1 MNELTNYLPML
12 LALVLALTLVT
23 NIIVQVLKSLL
34 YDMLPTNLLAFLVAA
49 VVTVGAGFGLWSYYR
64 FAITGWMIVALIALI
79 FLVAFSAMF
88 GYDKLVQLMEQAG
101 WDQGTE
107 VRRRTMATA
116 EKILEIARSQIG
128 ARESP
133 ANSDNVKYNTAY
145 YGREVSGKYPWCA
158 VFVWWVFREAGAPEL
173 YYGGGETA
181 YCPTLMSFHKKQAVT
196 DYRPGDIVF
205 FNFSGKSSAGHVG
218 ICESWDGTYITTID
232 GNTGGASED
241 NGGAVMRRRRHKKY
255 IVGAYRPDYEEE
267 ESVTYEQWLEYL
279 ERYRREAA
287 AKKASM
293 PELLAEAVELGLT
306 DGSRP
311 RDLMTREEGA
321 IMARA
326 AAKAR

>member
-1 MNELTNYLPML
+1 
-12 LALVLALTLVT
+12 
-23 NIIVQVLKSLL
+23 
-34 YDMLPTNLLAFLVAA
+34 
-49 VVTVGAGFGLWSYYR
+49 
-64 FAITGWMIVALIALI
+64 
-79 FLVAFSAMF
+79 
-88 GYDKLVQLMEQAG
+88 
-101 WDQGTE
+101 
-107 VRRRTMATA
+107 MATD

-128 ARESP
+128 TKESP

-232 GNTGGASED
+232 GNTGSASED
-241 NGGAVMRRRRHKKY
+241 NGGAVLRRRRHKKF
-255 IVGAYRPDYEEE
+255 IVGAYRPEYQEDDDMTQDQFDAMMENWM
-267 ESVTYEQWLEYL
+267 SRQAKKKPTQQWEIEGL
-279 ERYRREAA
+279 ERVV
-287 AKKASM
+287 KAG
-293 PELLAEAVELGLT
+293 VT

-311 RDLMTREEGA
+311 MGLCTRLEA
-321 IMARA
+321 AMMA
-326 AAKAR
+326 AANK

>member
-1 MNELTNYLPML
+1 
-12 LALVLALTLVT
+12 
-23 NIIVQVLKSLL
+23 
-34 YDMLPTNLLAFLVAA
+34 
-49 VVTVGAGFGLWSYYR
+49 
-64 FAITGWMIVALIALI
+64 
-79 FLVAFSAMF
+79 
-88 GYDKLVQLMEQAG
+88 
-101 WDQGTE
+101 
-107 VRRRTMATA
+107 MATA

-241 NGGAVMRRRRHKKY
+241 NGGAVMRRRRHKKF
-255 IVGAYRPDYEEE
+255 IVGAYRP
-267 ESVTYEQWLEYL
+267 EYQEDDDMTQDQFNTFMDNYL
-279 ERYRREAA
+279 KAKAKEPASDWAKPFIDTAIDVGAMTDVGGTIERP
-287 AKKASM
+287 KSW
-293 PELLAEAVELGLT
+293 
-306 DGSRP
+306 
-311 RDLMTREEGA
+311 MTREELA
-321 IMARA
+321 VVVAALAR
-326 AAKAR
+326 KG

>member
-1 MNELTNYLPML
+1 
-12 LALVLALTLVT
+12 
-23 NIIVQVLKSLL
+23 
-34 YDMLPTNLLAFLVAA
+34 
-49 VVTVGAGFGLWSYYR
+49 
-64 FAITGWMIVALIALI
+64 
-79 FLVAFSAMF
+79 
-88 GYDKLVQLMEQAG
+88 
-101 WDQGTE
+101 
-107 VRRRTMATA
+107 MATA

-128 ARESP
+128 TRESP

-241 NGGAVMRRRRHKKY
+241 NGGAVMRRRRALKY
-255 IVGAYRPDYEEE
+255 VGGVARPKYEEE
-267 ESVTYEQWLEYL
+267 EEMKIYQYVADLPKDWQAAVTKAINLGIIKMDGSGAMMLYESNAPMFTYL
-279 ERYRREAA
+279 DR
-287 AKKASM
+287 
-293 PELLAEAVELGLT
+293 LGLL
-306 DGSRP
+306 DKP
-311 RDLMTREEGA
+311 A
-321 IMARA
+321 VN
-326 AAKAR
+326 

>member
-1 MNELTNYLPML
+1 
-12 LALVLALTLVT
+12 
-23 NIIVQVLKSLL
+23 
-34 YDMLPTNLLAFLVAA
+34 
-49 VVTVGAGFGLWSYYR
+49 
-64 FAITGWMIVALIALI
+64 
-79 FLVAFSAMF
+79 
-88 GYDKLVQLMEQAG
+88 
-101 WDQGTE
+101 
-107 VRRRTMATA
+107 MATA

-205 FNFSGKSSAGHVG
+205 FNFSGRSSAGHVG

-232 GNTGGASED
+232 GNTGSASED
-241 NGGAVMRRRRHKKY
+241 NGGAVLRRRRHKKF
-255 IVGAYRPDYEEE
+255 IVGAYRPEYQEDDENWM
-267 ESVTYEQWLEYL
+267 SRQAKKKPTQQWEIEGL
-279 ERYRREAA
+279 ERVV
-287 AKKASM
+287 KAG
-293 PELLAEAVELGLT
+293 VT

-311 RDLMTREEGA
+311 MGLCTRLEA
-321 IMARA
+321 AMMA
-326 AAKAR
+326 AANK